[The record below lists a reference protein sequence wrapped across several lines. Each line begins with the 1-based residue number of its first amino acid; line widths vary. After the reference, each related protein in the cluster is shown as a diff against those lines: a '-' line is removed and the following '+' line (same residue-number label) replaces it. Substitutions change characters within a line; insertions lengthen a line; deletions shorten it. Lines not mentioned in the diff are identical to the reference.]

1 MQGSRAAARYAKA
14 LLSLAKDK
22 NVTREVNEDMTS
34 IVGTISNSSD
44 LQAFLK
50 SPVIK
55 NNMKKNAL
63 LEIFKSVNGV
73 TSGLFEVLIDN
84 NRLDILSLVASNY
97 NRLFDEMNGI
107 QVAKVT
113 TAIPLTPALEAKI
126 QQKVKE
132 LTGNEA
138 KIENIVDE
146 SIIGGFI
153 LRVGDI
159 QYNGSVKAQLTN
171 LTREFQNN
179 TFISKLN

>member
-1 MQGSRAAARYAKA
+1 MHGSRAAARYAKA

-22 NVTREVNEDMTS
+22 NVTREVNEDMS
-34 IVGTISNSSD
+34 LIDNTIKESSD
-44 LQAFLK
+44 LRAFLK

-63 LEIFKSVNGV
+63 LEIFRSVNGV
-73 TSGLFEVLIDN
+73 TSGVFEVLIEN
-84 NRLDILSLVASNY
+84 NRLDILPLVASNY
-97 NRLFDEMNGI
+97 KRLYDEMNGV

-138 KIENIVDE
+138 KIENIIDE
-146 SIIGGFI
+146 GIIGGFI

-159 QYNGSVKAQLTN
+159 QYNGSVRSQLTN
-171 LTREFQNN
+171 LKRELQNN
-179 TFISKLN
+179 TYVSKI

>member
-1 MQGSRAAARYAKA
+1 MQGNRAAARYANA
-14 LLSLAKDK
+14 LISLAKDK
-22 NVTREVNEDMTS
+22 NVTREVNDDMTLIS
-34 IVGTISNSSD
+34 ETIANSSD

-55 NNMKKNAL
+55 NTMKKNAL

-73 TSGLFEVLIDN
+73 TAGLFQILIEN
-84 NRLDILSLVASNY
+84 NRLDILPLVAGNY
-97 NRLFDEMNGI
+97 NRLFNEMNGV

-138 KIENIVDE
+138 KIENIIDE

-159 QYNGSVKAQLTN
+159 QYNGSVSSQLTN
-171 LTREFQNN
+171 LKRELQNN
-179 TFISKLN
+179 TYVAKI

>member
-22 NVTREVNEDMTS
+22 NVTKEVNDDMS
-34 IVGTISNSSD
+34 LISKTIKDSDD

-50 SPVIK
+50 SPVVK
-55 NNMKKNAL
+55 NTMKKNAL
-63 LEIFKSVNGV
+63 LEIFRSVNGV
-73 TSGLFEVLIDN
+73 TSGLFAILIEN
-84 NRLDILSLVASNY
+84 NRLDILPLVAKEY
-97 NRLFDEMNGI
+97 NRLYNEMNGV

-113 TAIPLTPALEAKI
+113 TAIPLTPALEEKI
-126 QQKVKE
+126 QKKVKE
-132 LTGNEA
+132 LTGNVA

-159 QYNGSVKAQLTN
+159 QYNGSISAQLTN
-171 LTREFQNN
+171 LKRELQNN
-179 TFISKLN
+179 TYVSKI

>member
-14 LLSLAKDK
+14 LIGLAKDK
-22 NVTREVNEDMTS
+22 NVTKEVNEDMNLIS
-34 IVGTISNSSD
+34 KTIKDSSD

-55 NNMKKNAL
+55 NTMKKNAL

-73 TSGLFEVLIDN
+73 TSGLFQILIEN
-84 NRLDILSLVASNY
+84 NRLDILPLVAKEY
-97 NRLFDEMNGI
+97 NRLYNEMNGV
-107 QVAKVT
+107 QVARVT
-113 TAIPLTPALEAKI
+113 TAVPLTPALEAKV

-138 KIENIVDE
+138 KIENIIDE

-159 QYNGSVKAQLTN
+159 QYNGSVSAQLTN
-171 LTREFQNN
+171 LKRELQNN
-179 TFISKLN
+179 TYVAKI

>member
-14 LLSLAKDK
+14 LLSLAQDKD
-22 NVTREVNEDMTS
+22 VTGEVNADMVLIS
-34 IVGTISNSSD
+34 KTIKDSEE

-50 SPVIK
+50 SPVVK
-55 NNMKKNAL
+55 NTMKKNAL

-73 TSGLFEVLIDN
+73 TSGLFEILIEN
-84 NRLDILSLVASNY
+84 NRLNILPLVASSY
-97 NRLFDEMNGI
+97 ERLYDEMNGVH
-107 QVAKVT
+107 VAKVT

-159 QYNGSVKAQLTN
+159 QYNGSVKSQLTG
-171 LTREFQNN
+171 LKRELQNN
-179 TFISKLN
+179 TYVAKI

>member
-22 NVTREVNEDMTS
+22 NVTREVNEDLTL
-34 IVGTISNSSD
+34 IRETIEKSSD

-50 SPVIK
+50 NPVVK
-55 NNMKKNAL
+55 NTMKKNAL
-63 LEIFKSVNGV
+63 LEIFRSVNGV

-113 TAIPLTPALEAKI
+113 TAIPLTPALEIKI

-138 KIENIVDE
+138 KIINIVDE

-159 QYNGSVKAQLTN
+159 QYNGSVHAQLTN
-171 LTREFQNN
+171 LKRELQNN
-179 TFISKLN
+179 TYTAKI

>member
-22 NVTREVNEDMTS
+22 NVAKEVNDDMT
-34 IVGTISNSSD
+34 TISETIANSSD
-44 LQAFLK
+44 LRNFLK
-50 SPVIK
+50 NPVIK
-55 NNMKKNAL
+55 NNMKKSAL
-63 LEIFKSVNGV
+63 LEIFRSVNGV
-73 TSGLFEVLIDN
+73 TSGLFAILIEN
-84 NRLDILSLVASNY
+84 NRLDILPLVAKNF
-97 NRLFDEMNGI
+97 NRLFDEMNGV
-107 QVAKVT
+107 QVARVT

-138 KIENIVDE
+138 KIENIIDE

-159 QYNGSVKAQLTN
+159 QYNGSVSAQLTN
-171 LTREFQNN
+171 LKRELLNN
-179 TFISKLN
+179 TYVTKI

>member
-1 MQGSRAAARYAKA
+1 MHGSRAAARYAKA
-14 LLSLAKDK
+14 LLSLAQDK
-22 NVTREVNEDMTS
+22 NVTGEVNADMVLIS
-34 IVGTISNSSD
+34 KTIKDSEE

-50 SPVIK
+50 SPVVK
-55 NNMKKNAL
+55 NTMKKNAL

-73 TSGLFEVLIDN
+73 TSGLFEILIEN
-84 NRLDILSLVASNY
+84 NRLNILPLVASSY
-97 NRLFDEMNGI
+97 ERLYDEMNGV

-159 QYNGSVKAQLTN
+159 QYNGSVKSQLTG
-171 LTREFQNN
+171 LKRELQNN
-179 TFISKLN
+179 TYVAKI

>member
-22 NVTREVNEDMTS
+22 NVANEVNDDMT
-34 IVGTISNSSD
+34 TISETIANSSD
-44 LQAFLK
+44 LRNFLK
-50 SPVIK
+50 NPVIK
-55 NNMKKNAL
+55 NNMKKSAL
-63 LEIFKSVNGV
+63 LEIFRSVNGV
-73 TSGLFEVLIDN
+73 TSGLFAVLIEN
-84 NRLDILSLVASNY
+84 NRLDILPLVAKNY
-97 NRLFDEMNGI
+97 NRLFDEMNGV
-107 QVAKVT
+107 QVARVT

-138 KIENIVDE
+138 KIENIIDE

-159 QYNGSVKAQLTN
+159 QYNGSVSAQLTN
-171 LTREFQNN
+171 LKRELLNN
-179 TFISKLN
+179 TYVTKI

>member
-22 NVTREVNEDMTS
+22 NITSEVNEDMTL
-34 IVGTISNSSD
+34 VKETIEKSSD

-50 SPVIK
+50 SPVVK
-55 NNMKKNAL
+55 NTMKRNAL
-63 LEIFKSVNGV
+63 LEIFRSVNGA
-73 TSGLFEVLIDN
+73 TTGLFEVLIGN
-84 NRLDILSLVASNY
+84 NRLDILPLVASNY

-138 KIENIVDE
+138 KIENIIDE

-159 QYNGSVKAQLTN
+159 QYNGSVSSQLTN
-171 LTREFQNN
+171 LKRELQNN
-179 TFISKLN
+179 TYTAKI

>member
-14 LLSLAKDK
+14 LLSLAQDK
-22 NVTREVNEDMTS
+22 NVTGEVNADMVLIS
-34 IVGTISNSSD
+34 KTIKDSEE

-50 SPVIK
+50 SPVVK
-55 NNMKKNAL
+55 NTMKKNAL

-73 TSGLFEVLIDN
+73 TSGLFEILIEN
-84 NRLDILSLVASNY
+84 NRLNILPLVASSY
-97 NRLFDEMNGI
+97 ERLYDEMNGV

-159 QYNGSVKAQLTN
+159 QYNGSVKSQLTG
-171 LTREFQNN
+171 LKRELQNN
-179 TFISKLN
+179 TYVAKI